1 MKGWER
7 GALRAMEFVAQP
19 ALAGAAF
26 CLLAL
31 GVVTWLPALAAA
43 AVALQDWRG
52 DGGGRPFT
60 KTLRAFPRCWRVLWK
75 DALAASALIAL
86 LATNSLFLL
95 GRASPAAWTLLP
107 VQLALLAALAVYAL
121 SLAASA
127 AVGTED
133 GFRRRAAVLAFA
145 SPRRS
150 LVLLLALVLVP
161 PAMLPVP
168 FGPLL
173 LGPTV
178 PLLLAL
184 SLYAPLTPR
193 KPA

>member
-43 AVALQDWRG
+43 AVALQDWRRN
-52 DGGGRPFT
+52 GGGRPFT
-60 KTLRAFPRCWRVLWK
+60 GTLRAFPHCWRALWK
-75 DALAASALIAL
+75 DALTASALIAV
-86 LATNSLFLL
+86 LATNCLFLL
-95 GRASPAAWTLLP
+95 GRASAMAWVLLP

-121 SLAASA
+121 SLAASHA
-127 AVGTED
+127 IGTED
-133 GFRRRAAVLAFA
+133 GFRHRAAVLAFA
-145 SPRRS
+145 SPRRG
-150 LVLLLALVLVP
+150 LVLLLALLLVP
-161 PAMLPVP
+161 PTMLPVP
-168 FGPLL
+168 LGPLL

-184 SLYAPLTPR
+184 SLYAPLNPR

>member
-43 AVALQDWRG
+43 AVALQDWRR

-60 KTLRAFPRCWRVLWK
+60 GTLRAFPRCWRALWR
-75 DALAASALIAL
+75 DGLAASALIAV
-86 LATNSLFLL
+86 LAVNCLFLL
-95 GRASPAAWTLLP
+95 ETASPVAYLLLP
-107 VQLALLAALAVYAL
+107 AQLVLLAALAVYSL
-121 SLAASA
+121 SLTAGF
-127 AVGTED
+127 AVDAEG
-133 GFRRRAAVLAFA
+133 GLRRRAAGFAFGSPGRGLA
-145 SPRRS
+145 
-150 LVLLLALVLVP
+150 LLLAVLLVP
-161 PAMLPVP
+161 PAVLPVP
-168 FGPLL
+168 LGPLL
-173 LGPTV
+173 FGPTL

-184 SLYAPLTPR
+184 SLYAPTRAR
-193 KPA
+193 KPV